1 MSGAKADAILARS
14 NDPTLKKRKK
24 KPKNEDYIGG
34 SSKTDA
40 GGLMFRDEDDE
51 WERRQKEDMDV
62 DGEEAPSKLLSARN
76 FNQMLK
82 QS

>member
-24 KPKNEDYIGG
+24 KPRNEDYIGG

-62 DGEEAPSKLLSARN
+62 DGEEAPSESL
-76 FNQMLK
+76 QLK
-82 QS
+82 ASPTMRQS